1 MKQLLLVL
9 IAVFLFSC
17 KDETKVEEAVA
28 KIPVKFKV
36 ERFDQVF
43 YGSKPE
49 DLPQIKAK
57 YPFFFPEGNQDS
69 VWVNKLKNP
78 LLRELYT

>member
-49 DLPQIKAK
+49 DLPQIKA
-57 YPFFFPEGNQDS
+57 
-69 VWVNKLKNP
+69 NKIQFG
-78 LLRELYT
+78 